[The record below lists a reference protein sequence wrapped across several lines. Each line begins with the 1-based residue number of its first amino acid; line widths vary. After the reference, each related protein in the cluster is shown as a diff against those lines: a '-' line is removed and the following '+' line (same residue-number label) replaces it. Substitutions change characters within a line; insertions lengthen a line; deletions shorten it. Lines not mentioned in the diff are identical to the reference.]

1 LSATSNI
8 SDFYSAHAH
17 DWLLNRSS
25 RLNVA
30 IVLSIV
36 IHAVVLFGI
45 NFKLPAIKSEHA
57 SMPLEVV
64 LVNSKSA
71 SKPRKAD
78 ALAQANLDGGGNT
91 DNNRR
96 AKTPVPVMPKPE
108 KATDATAINQ
118 RTEQLEQEATRLMTA
133 VNSEEEVRQTAQTS
147 DQLEQSPK
155 VIDAG
160 DLMQRSL
167 EIARLEAQTAR
178 DYEAYQKRPKRK
190 FIGARTQEY
199 RFARYV
205 EDWRLKVERIGNL
218 NYPEAARR
226 EKLYGNLQLTVGIK
240 SDGSLESI
248 EINRSSGKKVLD
260 EAAVRIVKLAGQD
273 GFAPFPPDI
282 SRDTDIL
289 HITRTWAF
297 TRSDELTSE

>member
-8 SDFYSAHAH
+8 SGLHSVGAY
-17 DWLLNRSS
+17 DWLLNQSS

-30 IVLSIV
+30 IAVSLV
-36 IHAVVLFGI
+36 IHAVLLFGI
-45 NFKLPAIKSEHA
+45 NFKAPFVGKEHA
-57 SMPLEVV
+57 SLPLEVV
-64 LVNSKSA
+64 LVNSRSET
-71 SKPRKAD
+71 KPRKAD

-91 DNNRR
+91 DRNRQ
-96 AKTPVPVMPKPE
+96 AKTPVPLMPEPGKTADAAALE
-108 KATDATAINQ
+108 K
-118 RTEQLEQEATRLMTA
+118 TEQLEQEAKRLMTA
-133 VNSEEEVRQTAQTS
+133 MQSQEQVSQSAPQPS
-147 DQLEQSPK
+147 DQLEQNHR
-155 VIDAG
+155 VNDAS
-160 DLMQRSL
+160 DLVQRGL
-167 EIARLEAQTAR
+167 KIARLEAQTAL

-226 EKLYGNLQLTVGIK
+226 DKLYGNLQLTVGIR
-240 SDGSLESI
+240 SDGSVESV
-248 EINRSSGKKVLD
+248 EINRSSGKTVLD
-260 EAAVRIVKLAGQD
+260 EAAIRIVNLAGQN

-289 HITRTWAF
+289 HITRTWVF